1 MNCNWKAYKVFNN
14 GKRAKA
20 PYLEFEYDG
29 IDDVE
34 EYFNTKFKV
43 NFTEKF
49 RRSKFMF
56 LHGDLPQERTAEAA
70 GLAEEAHKR
79 QRNQVLNKQ
88 IKSLDAA
95 DKCSAGTVGALVYCK
110 ESGWEWEWAA
120 LEGGTSRYLLSLSPS
135 FRRYADAQKWMETE
149 ISIL

>member
-1 MNCNWKAYKVFNN
+1 LNCNWKAYKVFNN

-20 PYLEFEYDG
+20 PYLEFEYDESEG
-29 IDDVE
+29 VE
-34 EYFNTKFKV
+34 EYFNTKFKM
-43 NFTEKF
+43 NFPEKF
-49 RRSKFMF
+49 RRSKYMF
-56 LHGDLPQERTAEAA
+56 LRGDSPQERTAEAA
-70 GLAEEAHKR
+70 GLAEEAHKQ

-95 DKCSAGTVGALVYCK
+95 DKCCAGTVGALVYCK
-110 ESGWEWEWAA
+110 ESDWQWEWAA
-120 LEGGTSRYLLSLSPS
+120 LEGGTSRYVLSLSPS